1 MIEPRTP
8 EVKEPEREF
17 RPIANPATGIEFVS
31 WIVLK
36 KIERETI
43 P

>member
-1 MIEPRTP
+1 MREPRTP

-17 RPIANPATGIEFVS
+17 KPIAKPARGIEFVS

-36 KIERETI
+36 KIDKPTI